1 MIVEA
6 VKLCQITSDGNRL
19 ASEPVGLETGLVLL
33 SSLLSPFDGDVTICL
48 DDQLDFFSD
57 SFGGGHRDDAFG
69 EEGAGGEER
78 AEEDKEPDAELLT
91 HSLARD

>member
-1 MIVEA
+1 MILIA
-6 VKLCQITSDGNRL
+6 VKLCYIASDGNRL
-19 ASEPVGLETGLVLL
+19 ASEPVGLETGLVRL

-57 SFGGGHRDDAFG
+57 SFGGGHRDEAFG
-69 EEGAGGEER
+69 EEGAAREEG
-78 AEEDKEPDAELLT
+78 AEEGKEPDAELLT